1 MKILML
7 HPHDIFHLSEP
18 WTIRIKSIAK
28 EFKREGHEVR
38 IAYFP
43 LNHKSLRNSLFNYSG
58 IDIITLDRR
67 RGLGVFF
74 KNIKRLIKEVEWADI
89 VHFQKCF
96 HYCSI
101 PAVIAAWIKN
111 KPLHYDWDDW
121 ETKIY
126 FYGKPASPVIGLYIW
141 MLERALPKFVD
152 SISLSSRRLAQ
163 LATDNYGISKKRI
176 TAAPVGADSDEF
188 KPENRGEEI
197 RREYRINGPI
207 VLYLGQLHGAQYA
220 ELLIHAAK
228 IVIQWHPT
236 TMFFI
241 VGGGYRLEELKKTAR
256 EFGLSDR
263 IIFTGSL
270 PHSQMRRYTA
280 AADVCVG
287 CFARNDITM
296 CKSPLKLAEYLASG
310 KAIVASNVG
319 EVRNMVGGV
328 GVLVEPGNHIILAG
342 GISELLSRPDLRA
355 KMGVLARRRALERY
369 NWSWSAE
376 NIMSI
381 YRRVLK
387 GYELKRL

>member
-28 EFKREGHEVR
+28 EFKKEGHEVR

-43 LNHKSLRNSLFNYSG
+43 LSHKDIKSSFSDYSG
-58 IDIITLDRR
+58 IEVMTLDRR
-67 RGLGVFF
+67 RGLGIFF
-74 KNIKRLIKEVEWADI
+74 KNTKRLIKEVEWADI

-121 ETKIY
+121 EAKIY
-126 FYGKPASPVIGLYIW
+126 FYGKPASPIIGLYIW
-141 MLERALPKFVD
+141 ILERALPKFVD
-152 SISLSSRRLAQ
+152 SISLSSRRLAN
-163 LATDNYGISKKRI
+163 LATDNYGISKERI
-176 TAAPVGADSDEF
+176 TSAPVGANSEEF
-188 KPENRGEEI
+188 KPENSGEEI
-197 RREYRINGPI
+197 RKEHSINGPI

-228 IVIQWHPT
+228 IVIQWYPT

-241 VGGGYRLEELKKTAR
+241 VGGGYRLEELKNLAR
-256 EFGLSDR
+256 DFNLSER
-263 IIFTGSL
+263 IIFTGSI
-270 PHSQMRRYTA
+270 PHNQTKKYIA

-287 CFARNDITM
+287 CFAKNDITM
-296 CKSPLKLAEYLASG
+296 CKSPLKLAEYLSSG

-328 GVLVEPGNHIILAG
+328 GLLVEPGNHIILAG
-342 GISELLSRPDLRA
+342 GINELLSSSELRA
-355 KMGVLARRRALERY
+355 KMGTLTRRRALERY

-376 NIMSI
+376 NIINM
-381 YRRVLK
+381 YRKVLK